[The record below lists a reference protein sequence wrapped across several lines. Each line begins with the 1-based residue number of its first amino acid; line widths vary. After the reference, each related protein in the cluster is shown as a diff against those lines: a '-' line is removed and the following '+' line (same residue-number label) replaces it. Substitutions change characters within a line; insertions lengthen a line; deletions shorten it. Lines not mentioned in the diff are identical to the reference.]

1 MLRTITPSEMKR
13 VESRVMQETSI
24 TGEALMQNAAAHVA
38 RAVRRRMAGR
48 AGRVV
53 CLCGTG
59 NNGGDGLA
67 AMRRL
72 AQEDPGFRGECW
84 LLPGALSADA
94 QRELG
99 RLREAAAERVA
110 VRRAED
116 GLTLPEEAA
125 CAVDALFGTGLSR
138 PLEGAARAACEALQ
152 ALAEAG
158 VPVVAVDIPSGL
170 NGETG
175 QVMGAA
181 VRACETVTFHRPKPG
196 LYLGQGPDFAGEI
209 TVADIGLS
217 APEAA
222 ALDDADG
229 MRVLERG
236 ERLLPPRAK
245 TAHKGNL
252 GRVVL
257 WAGSRGMAGAAAIA
271 ATAALR
277 AGAGLVTV
285 ACPDDV
291 VDVVQTLCPC
301 ATCAPLP
308 MDDEDAAWETLS
320 AALEHADA
328 LGAVLTPHPGEAA
341 RLLGVSTAEILAD
354 MPGAAARIRRRYGAA
369 VVLKGARSVLCAQE
383 GLALNPFGTPAMA
396 KGGSGDALTGVM
408 AALLAGRAA
417 GAYAMD
423 DLLLM
428 QAACALHGLAGERAA
443 RRYGERGMLAT
454 DLCQCLGLDFWE
466 DEAREDAK
474 PCAAPSPLGR
484 TVHVTVEHRRGARD
498 AQGRVYEL
506 PCGHVTECLES
517 ENRWQ
522 DACLL
527 GVSGSPEWFEGEVAA
542 RVRLAGGDMWV
553 VAPKGTRLTSSGAR
567 RATAFLGPAEGVE
580 VR

>member
-13 VESRVMQETSI
+13 VETRVMRETAL

-38 RAVRRRMAGR
+38 QAVRRRMAGR
-48 AGRVV
+48 AGQVV

-67 AMRRL
+67 AMRIL
-72 AQEDPGFRGECW
+72 AQEDPAFRGTCL
-84 LLPGALSADA
+84 LLPGTLSADA
-94 QRELG
+94 QRELEPPAG
-99 RLREAAAERVA
+99 GGGGRVA

-116 GLTLPEEAA
+116 GFALPEEAA

-138 PLEGAARAACEALQ
+138 PLEGAARAACEALN

-209 TVADIGLS
+209 TVADIGLT

-245 TAHKGNL
+245 TAHKGKL

-285 ACPDDV
+285 ACPTTWWTWCRRSAPAPPV
-291 VDVVQTLCPC
+291 PRCPRR
-301 ATCAPLP
+301 TR
-308 MDDEDAAWETLS
+308 
-320 AALEHADA
+320 
-328 LGAVLTPHPGEAA
+328 TPPG
-341 RLLGVSTAEILAD
+341 RPS
-354 MPGAAARIRRRYGAA
+354 RRRWS
-369 VVLKGARSVLCAQE
+369 ARTRWA
-383 GLALNPFGTPAMA
+383 
-396 KGGSGDALTGVM
+396 
-408 AALLAGRAA
+408 RAA
-417 GAYAMD
+417 GW
-423 DLLLM
+423 
-428 QAACALHGLAGERAA
+428 GG
-443 RRYGERGMLAT
+443 
-454 DLCQCLGLDFWE
+454 
-466 DEAREDAK
+466 
-474 PCAAPSPLGR
+474 GR
-484 TVHVTVEHRRGARD
+484 WPPR
-498 AQGRVYEL
+498 
-506 PCGHVTECLES
+506 
-517 ENRWQ
+517 
-522 DACLL
+522 
-527 GVSGSPEWFEGEVAA
+527 
-542 RVRLAGGDMWV
+542 
-553 VAPKGTRLTSSGAR
+553 
-567 RATAFLGPAEGVE
+567 
-580 VR
+580 